1 MPDTSGA
8 TPGSPGASGTQ
19 RSGLSAIT
27 LALFIAGLV
36 VVLLVA
42 DVLVL
47 AANDPARALNKHEYM
62 ALGNSLSF
70 GFQPDLN
77 FTSGF
82 VDDIFADLHRANVT
96 DVVNYAC
103 GGESTTSMINGNCPF
118 KYLPHSSYTGPQLD
132 AAITFLQRHPGQ
144 VSPITLE
151 IGAND
156 VLPDWNDATCTE
168 NGNVAADI
176 ALVDQNLTQTI
187 LPRLVNALKS
197 PTGVMTGDL
206 HLLNYY
212 NPFAKQCPNS
222 TAFVNSLNTHL
233 AADAGQF
240 RIPIVDIY
248 NTFGGDLHT
257 ADHICDYTWI
267 CDQQFHDFHPNSVG
281 YRVMAKAIE
290 ATLGLPPSNPIQNL
304 LPSSAQ
310 VSPAKLWDAA

>member
-1 MPDTSGA
+1 MPDQAGPASD
-8 TPGSPGASGTQ
+8 SPGTSSG
-19 RSGLSAIT
+19 RSTGVRAGV
-27 LALFIAGLV
+27 LALFIVGLV

-47 AANDPARALNKHEYM
+47 EANNPARALNKHYYM

-82 VDDIFADLHRANVT
+82 VDDIYADLRPANVT

-103 GGESTTSMINGNCPF
+103 GGESTTTMIAGNCPF
-118 KYLPHSSYTGPQLD
+118 KFLPHSSYIGPQLD
-132 AAITFLQRHPGQ
+132 AAVNFLQRHRRQ

-156 VLPDWNDATCTE
+156 VLPDWNDGTCSA
-168 NGNVAADI
+168 NGSVAADI
-176 ALVDQNLTQTI
+176 ARVDQNLTQTI
-187 LPRLVNALKS
+187 LPRLVTALKS
-197 PTGVMTGDL
+197 PTGIVTGDL

-222 TAFVNSLNTHL
+222 AAFVNMLNAHL
-233 AADAGQF
+233 ATDAGKF
-240 RIPIVDIY
+240 RLPVVDIY

-257 ADHICDYTWI
+257 ADHVCDYTWI
-267 CDQQFHDFHPNSVG
+267 CDAQFHDFHPNSVG

-290 ATLGLPPSNPIQNL
+290 ATLGLPPSNPLQNL
-304 LPSSAQ
+304 LPGSAQ
-310 VSPAKLWDAA
+310 VAPAKLWEAA